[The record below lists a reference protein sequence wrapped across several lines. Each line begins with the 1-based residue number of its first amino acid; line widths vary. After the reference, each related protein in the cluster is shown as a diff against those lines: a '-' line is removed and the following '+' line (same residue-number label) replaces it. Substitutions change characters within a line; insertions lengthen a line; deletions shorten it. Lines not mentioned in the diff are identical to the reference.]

1 MAALP
6 VPEVL
11 GFTPVIIDGQREV
24 ELPEPELIRFT
35 SSIGAGFR
43 VRRQRD
49 SCEVT
54 EAAKLESAEGQPAH
68 AKRIVS
74 TPESQGALSTPRS
87 LAAIMR
93 RVMSLDEGMTEELRA
108 RFAELSYV
116 AEMDAEKEEGVET
129 EAVDTAAAPEP
140 RYTTQRAASNSCR
153 LTGGR

>member
-1 MAALP
+1 

-11 GFTPVIIDGQREV
+11 GFTPVIIDGQSDV

-35 SSIGAGFR
+35 SSIGADSR

-49 SCEVT
+49 TCEAT
-54 EAAKLESAEGQPAH
+54 DTAGLERAEAQTAN

-74 TPESQGALSTPRS
+74 TPAGQGAMSTPRS

-116 AEMDAEKEEGVET
+116 AEMDAEKEEGAET
-129 EAVDTAAAPEP
+129 ETADTVAAPEP
-140 RYTTQRAASNSCR
+140 RCTTRRAASNRRR